1 MEYWTDIGCMR
12 QLVFEKHGKS
22 IWWLM
27 QSENT
32 NELCLGFCFSCSI
45 KPFKVSLSLL
55 FKPNISLLEPLS
67 TDKEV
72 SFGGSSSS
80 KRVTESTLHDVA
92 CNVNETV
99 R

>member
-1 MEYWTDIGCMR
+1 MEYWTDIGCLR
-12 QLVFEKHGKS
+12 ELVFEKHGKS

-55 FKPNISLLEPLS
+55 FKPNISLLGPLS

-72 SFGGSSSS
+72 SFGVVVVV
-80 KRVTESTLHDVA
+80 KELQKVP
-92 CNVNETV
+92 CMI
-99 R
+99 